1 MMRNMTTMVK
11 DSQHALQMERYIS
24 LILPAKR
31 RAIKLLFPLTSKIIR
46 KSLEVPQ
53 CIFTIIVSKKGTNL
67 ESSMGSSSFR
77 NCVSFLLIR

>member
-1 MMRNMTTMVK
+1 MMRNMITMAK

-46 KSLEVPQ
+46 KKIRS
-53 CIFTIIVSKKGTNL
+53 
-67 ESSMGSSSFR
+67 SSMLFYNYCILKGDQFGK
-77 NCVSFLLIR
+77 